1 MRRIQKVAPKNLS
14 PTIAK
19 PLARKK
25 YDFRVEEVPPQAGPE
40 LSAGDRKVLARLIRK
55 YGGEAVVAAATVL
68 PPGRAPGRPSRG
80 LLPYYER
87 MHLTEW
93 IEEQAEEYRQKGN
106 TAPYKDAERDMYQ
119 MRYGSNEPRKGR
131 TIKKLRQ
138 QGRRDWIELL
148 EKMLNH
154 CLYKGQQDFREK
166 LQHYKKHA
174 RVVR

>member
-1 MRRIQKVAPKNLS
+1 
-14 PTIAK
+14 
-19 PLARKK
+19 
-25 YDFRVEEVPPQAGPE
+25 
-40 LSAGDRKVLARLIRK
+40 
-55 YGGEAVVAAATVL
+55 
-68 PPGRAPGRPSRG
+68 
-80 LLPYYER
+80 
-87 MHLTEW
+87 
-93 IEEQAEEYRQKGN
+93 
-106 TAPYKDAERDMYQ
+106 